1 MADYFKERE
10 KQFAVDELNEE
21 ADFPKNALIE
31 LTNACNHKCIFCK
44 NSNQIRRTTKIDF
57 EVYKKFITEAVSLGL
72 EEVGLYATGEPF
84 MTDNLHDFIFYAK
97 DNGVRRVYLSTNGS
111 LATLERVQQ
120 CYEAG
125 LDSIKYSINAGNT
138 SDYFAVH
145 RFNDFEKVL
154 KNVKDVHNWVS
165 KNNLSLQMLG
175 SCVSIPA
182 FPDTH
187 EQYKAI
193 FGDLFEDTDYV
204 VSTSQGGQMYD
215 LRETE
220 SHLSPVFNEQVFSHN
235 VKAETKPCGMLWN
248 RYHVTAEGYLTTCCV
263 DYDLNLVFG
272 SMNKG
277 KLADLWNCETI
288 RNLRRKHI
296 SSDLKGTICDQCLNN
311 RRADYDPLML
321 VEMKLKKKSQIDKES
336 AALSKRFSDLK
347 VINIAED
354 VII

>member
-1 MADYFKERE
+1 MADYFEERD
-10 KQFAVDELNEE
+10 KQFAVDEFHEV

-44 NSNQIRRTTKIDF
+44 NSSQIRKTTKIDF
-57 EVYKKFITEAVSLGL
+57 ELYKKFITEAVSLGL

-84 MTDNLHDFIFYAK
+84 MIDNLHDFIFYAK
-97 DNGVRRVYLSTNGS
+97 DSGVKRVYITTNGS
-111 LATLERVQQ
+111 LASLDKVQQ

-125 LDSIKYSINAGNT
+125 LDSIKYSINAGNA

-182 FPDTH
+182 FPNTH
-187 EQYKAI
+187 EQHKAI
-193 FGDLFEDTDYV
+193 FGDLFEGIAYV
-204 VSTSQGGQMYD
+204 DADSQGGQVYD
-215 LRETE
+215 LHE
-220 SHLSPVFNEQVFSHN
+220 SESRLSAVFDEQVFSHN
-235 VKAETKPCGMLWN
+235 VKAEIKPCGMLWN
-248 RYHVTAEGYLTTCCV
+248 RYHVTAEGYLTSCCV

-272 SMNKG
+272 SMNEG
-277 KLADLWNCETI
+277 KLADLWNSETI
-288 RNLRRKHI
+288 KKLRRKHI

-321 VEMKLKKKSQIDKES
+321 VEMRLKKASQIDKES

-347 VINIAED
+347 VTNLAED